1 MVPYVFV
8 REDLLCS
15 IECACVESIVI
26 CMNLSCMKLNV
37 YREMHGVMYQV
48 YVLAVYVI
56 ILRIVRDRKENQ
68 ILSLGAC

>member
-15 IECACVESIVI
+15 IECACVEYI
-26 CMNLSCMKLNV
+26 CINLSCMKLNV

-48 YVLAVYVI
+48 YVLAVHVI
-56 ILRIVRDRKENQ
+56 TLRIVRDRKENQ